1 MRKNIIRPGP
11 KRYDI
16 SLSGGNMKTEEILKR
31 LRIFLLGFSVFIFAG
46 ATVELLA
53 LKHFG
58 EDAQWLPL
66 FLCPLGIILVALFLA
81 KPGKGLLNVLRIGM
95 WGIAAG
101 GLVGTFI
108 HVSGNLERIF
118 EAGQSVNLPGLFYDS
133 CHVAGSNISP
143 PGWRINNQKITIFP
157 ERPGKNAL
165 SEKES
170 AFLLPQ

>member
-118 EAGQSVNLPGLFYDS
+118 EAGQSVNLPGLFYDI
-133 CHVAGSNISP
+133 AGGRNP
-143 PGWRINNQKITIFP
+143 LLAPGTLIIAAAMSLAAIYHHP
-157 ERPGKNAL
+157 VG
-165 SEKES
+165 ES
-170 AFLLPQ
+170 TTRK